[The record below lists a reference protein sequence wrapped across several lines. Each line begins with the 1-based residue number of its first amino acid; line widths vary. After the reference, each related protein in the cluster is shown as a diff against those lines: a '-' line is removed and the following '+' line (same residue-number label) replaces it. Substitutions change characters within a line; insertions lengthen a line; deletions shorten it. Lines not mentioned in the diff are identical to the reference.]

1 MIITFTQISPFPL
14 LFALQRNSFI
24 ACNSLRL
31 TSCKDVTF
39 MQLNISI
46 ALSFLLDSQLPGIPI
61 FWH

>member
-1 MIITFTQISPFPL
+1 MIIAFTQISPFPC

-31 TSCKDVTF
+31 TSCTYITF

-46 ALSFLLDSQLPGIPI
+46 ALSFLLDAQLPRIPI
-61 FWH
+61 FRL